1 VSLVAALSRTAVAT
15 LFVFASAS
23 AGTAQP
29 AAPSA
34 PPDDPQAGHV
44 HEPEGGA
51 QQGTQAPATAS
62 QELPPFI
69 PRPTDDDRR
78 AAFPDVE
85 AHHAAHDRAIN
96 YFVLVDQFEWQS
108 GRDTD
113 KPLAD
118 LDVTGW
124 VGRDRDRFWFR
135 AEGTAADASVGEAEM
150 HALYGRQFSRWWD
163 VIAGLRQDVEPG
175 PAQTWAAFGVQG
187 LAPYWFEVEA
197 TSYVSTDGNVQARFQ
212 ADYDLRLTNR
222 WIVQPLA
229 RVDLAATAD
238 AERHVSAG
246 VTSTEFGFRLRYLVK
261 REIAPYVGVTWP
273 RLYGD
278 GAAHALATGA
288 TTSGARI
295 VAGMRLWR

>member
-1 VSLVAALSRTAVAT
+1 MRVAAALSCRALAILLVAASATA
-15 LFVFASAS
+15 
-23 AGTAQP
+23 TAQP
-29 AAPSA
+29 ATPS
-34 PPDDPQAGHV
+34 PGTSDPHAGHV
-44 HEPEGGA
+44 HEPGAAPA
-51 QQGTQAPATAS
+51 QQDTPAPASA
-62 QELPPFI
+62 QRELPPFI
-69 PRPTDDDRR
+69 PRPTEEDRR

-85 AHHAAHDRAIN
+85 GHAAHDRTIN
-96 YFVLVDQFEWQS
+96 YFVLVDQFEWQT
-108 GRDTD
+108 GRDD
-113 KPLAD
+113 DAALVD

-135 AEGTAADASVGEAEM
+135 AEGNATDASVSDAEM

-163 VIAGLRQDVEPG
+163 VVAGLRQDMEPG
-175 PAQTWAAFGVQG
+175 PAQTWAALGVQG

-212 ADYDLRLTNR
+212 ADYDLRVTNR

-229 RVDLAATAD
+229 RVDLSATSD

-273 RLYGD
+273 RLYGE
-278 GAAHALATGA
+278 GASHALATG
-288 TTSGARI
+288 TTASGARI
-295 VAGMRLWR
+295 VAGVRLWR